1 MKRFFLNMTFF
12 VFYTAGT
19 AIIFFVLSNIPQLA
33 GCWFCFSSI
42 VSCDEKSIAI
52 YNKNIILYSL
62 SDSVVKLTHCYFSYH
77 NLLKRGVRIAIRA
90 KVNDSLI
97 TGLRVV
103 DCIIPV
109 GRGQRQLI
117 LGDRY
122 TGKTMIFLSLLLYVS
137 SISSLVSIDGF
148 GTKRIFG
155 VYIGINQNLSKLVKL
170 IGLLFYIS

>member
-1 MKRFFLNMTFF
+1 MNFIL
-12 VFYTAGT
+12 T
-19 AIIFFVLSNIPQLA
+19 AIILITVFELLFL
-33 GCWFCFSSI
+33 GC
-42 VSCDEKSIAI
+42 
-52 YNKNIILYSL
+52 
-62 SDSVVKLTHCYFSYH
+62 FSYH

-122 TGKTMIFLSLLLYVS
+122 TGKTTIFLSLLLYLS
-137 SISSLVSIDGF
+137 SISSIAAIDGF
-148 GTKRIFG
+148 GSKRIFG
-155 VYIGINQNLSKLVKL
+155 VYIGINQNLSKLLKL
-170 IGLLFYIS
+170 IGTLFFIS

>member
-1 MKRFFLNMTFF
+1 M
-12 VFYTAGT
+12 
-19 AIIFFVLSNIPQLA
+19 S
-33 GCWFCFSSI
+33 
-42 VSCDEKSIAI
+42 
-52 YNKNIILYSL
+52 
-62 SDSVVKLTHCYFSYH
+62 FSYH

-90 KVNDSLI
+90 KVNDCVI

-122 TGKTMIFLSLLLYVS
+122 TGKTMIFLSMLLYVS

-170 IGLLFYIS
+170 IGAIFTIS